1 MARKKGG
8 AGWREEGRES
18 KRVTSAR
25 MMEAME
31 EERAAAAAA
40 ATAAEWRKDSALA
53 GKQELRTIEQ

>member
-31 EERAAAAAA
+31 EERAAAAA
-40 ATAAEWRKDSALA
+40 TAAEWRKDSALA

>member
-8 AGWREEGRES
+8 VGWREEGRES

-40 ATAAEWRKDSALA
+40 TAAEWRKDSALA